1 MSVICKDTRGWLL
14 DQLSHLNKA
23 FQRCVSV
30 KSPGQ
35 RQQMKC
41 VFKREYFN
49 IFKPHIISKLCSNTN
64 VTARSYSNAVQE
76 GEGNNDGNFET
87 IREEPFSLKKKRKR
101 KLKELNKGE
110 VDAYEYHAKVSKIV
124 LEGTKLLV
132 EKGFA
137 HGILDPSETGRESE
151 RLASGVDD
159 NRLADLCEMAKQ
171 LPLVGDNEDKTVQI
185 ISEDDMTSTEDLD
198 LFSYVTENISDC
210 ARLVTLM
217 GQEYLIPPRSS
228 FLLADI
234 SCIQPLVKYN
244 KTYDVIVLD
253 PPWENKSVKRSN
265 RYNSLPSCQ
274 IKQIPIPSLAAPDCL
289 VVTWVTNRQK
299 HLQFVK
305 EELYPY
311 WSIEVLAE
319 WQWVKIT
326 KSGEFVF
333 PLESPHKKPYEI
345 LVLGRYKKI
354 KDKSPSTPEVK
365 TNTFPD
371 CKLIISVPST
381 LHSQKPSLA
390 DVLKEFVDPEAK
402 CLELFARNLQP
413 GWTSWGNEVLKFQHL
428 SYFNIEE
435 TWQDPL
441 A

>member
-234 SCIQPLVKYN
+234 SCIQPLVKY
-244 KTYDVIVLD
+244 

>member
-1 MSVICKDTRGWLL
+1 MSVIFKDTRGWLL

-35 RQQMKC
+35 RQHLKC

-49 IFKPHIISKLCSNTN
+49 IFKPHIISTLCSNSN
-64 VTARSYSNAVQE
+64 VTARSYSNAAQE

-87 IREEPFSLKKKRKR
+87 IGEEPFSLKKKRKR

-124 LEGTKLLV
+124 FEGTKLLV

-137 HGILDPSETGRESE
+137 HGILDPSAKGRESE

-159 NRLADLCEMAKQ
+159 NCLAGLCEMAKQ
-171 LPLVGDNEDKTVQI
+171 LPLVDDNEDKTVQI
-185 ISEDDMTSTEDLD
+185 LSEDDMTSTEDLD

-354 KDKSPSTPEVK
+354 KDKSPSTPVVK

-441 A
+441 T

>member
-23 FQRCVSV
+23 FQHCVSV

-35 RQQMKC
+35 RQHLKC

-49 IFKPHIISKLCSNTN
+49 IFKRHIISKLCSNTN
-64 VTARSYSNAVQE
+64 VTARSYSNAAQE

-87 IREEPFSLKKKRKR
+87 IREEQFSLKKKRKR

-137 HGILDPSETGRESE
+137 HGILDPSAKGRERE

-185 ISEDDMTSTEDLD
+185 ISKDDMTSTEDLD
-198 LFSYVTENISDC
+198 LFSYVTENISVCKTD
-210 ARLVTLM
+210 
-217 GQEYLIPPRSS
+217 
-228 FLLADI
+228 
-234 SCIQPLVKYN
+234 N

-354 KDKSPSTPEVK
+354 NDKSPSTPEVK

-441 A
+441 T

>member
-319 WQWVKIT
+319 WQWVKKYKT
-326 KSGEFVF
+326 HGTVTMLPRSGRKKV
-333 PLESPHKKPYEI
+333 LSPRTSRGIVRKVNNSPRLTAKDIQSELAASGTGVSI
-345 LVLGRYKKI
+345 STIGQVL
-354 KDKSPSTPEVK
+354 
-365 TNTFPD
+365 
-371 CKLIISVPST
+371 
-381 LHSQKPSLA
+381 H